1 MAVKKATIKKEK
13 PVKKAAK
20 IAKTAKPKAEKVV
33 KVAKELKK
41 PTHNASHSDAGGE
54 KIVEAPAK
62 EVKKETVEKIAK
74 KTNEKY
80 FYAVG
85 RRKAAVAQVR
95 LFEDSKAT
103 DNDLIINGKK
113 FKDYFPTI
121 SLQNNFLTPLKAV
134 GMQGNFSMTVIVR
147 GGGTTGQV
155 EAVRLGIARA
165 LVVYDDKL
173 KKTLKDL
180 GLLTRDSR
188 KVERKKAGLKKAR
201 KSPQWAK
208 R

>member
-1 MAVKKATIKKEK
+1 MAVKKATTKKEK
-13 PVKKAAK
+13 PAKKAVVKKVIKKATVKKAEK
-20 IAKTAKPKAEKVV
+20 IKKVEEV
-33 KVAKELKK
+33 
-41 PTHNASHSDAGGE
+41 
-54 KIVEAPAK
+54 KIVEKAVSHK
-62 EVKKETVEKIAK
+62 VETKKPE

-95 LFEDSKAT
+95 LFEDNKAT
-103 DNDLIINGKK
+103 DNDFIINGKK
-113 FKDYFPTI
+113 FKDYFPTV
-121 SLQNNFLTPLKAV
+121 SSQNNLLAPLKAV
-134 GMQGNFSMTVIVR
+134 GMQGNFRMTVIAR

-165 LVVYDDKL
+165 LVIYDEKL
-173 KKTLKDL
+173 KKTLK
-180 GLLTRDSR
+180 GLKLMTRDSR

-201 KSPQWAK
+201 KAPQWAK